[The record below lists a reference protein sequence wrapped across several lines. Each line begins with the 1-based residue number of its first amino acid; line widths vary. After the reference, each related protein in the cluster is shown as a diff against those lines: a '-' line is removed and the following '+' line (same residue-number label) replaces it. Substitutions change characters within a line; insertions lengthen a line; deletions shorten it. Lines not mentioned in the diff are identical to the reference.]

1 MLVRCLAAA
10 VLYNSMGAWG
20 DLFML
25 LKTVLRVPQNPA
37 KDDAIAAFTRDRLEG
52 GRLVKGAL
60 SGLMLLASGPKA
72 GLSILRSSNASELKL

>member
-1 MLVRCLAAA
+1 MTPLLRSLV
-10 VLYNSMGAWG
+10 
-20 DLFML
+20 
-25 LKTVLRVPQNPA
+25 TVL
-37 KDDAIAAFTRDRLEG
+37 KG